1 MRWRILVVEDEE
13 GIREILS
20 EAFRRQGYTVM
31 CAADGDQAVDL
42 ALTAVPDLIILDLM
56 LPKMDGWEVCRRI
69 REEQELRHVP
79 VIMLTARR
87 DERDAVAGLEA
98 GADDYVRKP
107 FSIPELMARV
117 RAHLRRSDSPQGG
130 EVQISMGNL
139 TLEPQGDVLVDGR
152 PLDLSPTEHRLLEV
166 LMSGRGRLVSKEEIL
181 GKIWGHVGSDSRT
194 VDVNVFRLRRKLE
207 EAGARVT
214 IKTVRGRGYRVME
227 VS

>member
-1 MRWRILVVEDEE
+1 MEDEE

-117 RAHLRRSDSPQGG
+117 KAHLRRIDGSAVGG
-130 EVQISMGNL
+130 QEISIGNL
-139 TLEPQGDVLVDGR
+139 TLEPQGDALVNGQ
-152 PLDLSPTEHRLLEV
+152 PLDLSPTEHRLLEL

>member
-1 MRWRILVVEDEE
+1 MEDEE